1 MKKYIFII
9 ICLSIFSNFMINIGE
24 TKNIDKKDVQ
34 NIVTFCYHDVVDSSN
49 LEILNTDPFN

>member
-24 TKNIDKKDVQ
+24 TKNIDKKRCTEYS
-34 NIVTFCYHDVVDSSN
+34 NILLS
-49 LEILNTDPFN
+49 